1 MNAIEMNA
9 KEGNASK
16 IILLS
21 HTLKGQ
27 CMLVKMERV
36 VKLANKIEILAMKN
50 AIAELTQL
58 IPDLKYELQKGL
70 EALKKAR
77 IELSDEV
84 AV

>member
-1 MNAIEMNA
+1 MLESILEKFDDTAIEQMNAIEMNA

-58 IPDLKYELQKGL
+58 IPD
-70 EALKKAR
+70 
-77 IELSDEV
+77 
-84 AV
+84 